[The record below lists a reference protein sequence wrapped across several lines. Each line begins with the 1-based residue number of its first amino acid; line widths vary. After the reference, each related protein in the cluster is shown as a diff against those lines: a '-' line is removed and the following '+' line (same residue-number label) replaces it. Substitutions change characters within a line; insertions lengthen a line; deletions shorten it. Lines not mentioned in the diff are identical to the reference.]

1 MQEELE
7 NRSVVLTTRAAK
19 ITARTLAKMME
30 AALRKMRQRDRTVK
44 PGRQS
49 LKQLS
54 QGGSLSSIEVTEGNI
69 KAFEPVARK
78 YGVNYDLKKD
88 SSTDPPRWLVFFR
101 AKDTD
106 AMTAAFTEFNTKM
119 VKRATD
125 KPSTRAAMRQHEE
138 NIRKPV
144 RNRVRHKR
152 KDGPER

>member
-1 MQEELE
+1 MQEDVE

-30 AALRKMRQRDRTVK
+30 AALRKMRQRDGTGK

-54 QGGSLSSIEVTEGNI
+54 QGGPLSSIEITEGNI

-125 KPSTRAAMRQHEE
+125 KPSTRVAMRQHEE
-138 NIRKPV
+138 SIRKPI
-144 RNRVRHKR
+144 RDRVRHKR
-152 KDGPER
+152 KEGPER